1 MAGRASD
8 ALDAR
13 TIRVGGAPP
22 GHDAAVLLDL
32 VRRARG
38 PVLFVARHDRR
49 LAEMVDALAFRA
61 PELPVLEFPAWDCQ
75 PYDRISPHPEISARR
90 SVALTSLAEPG
101 SMPSAVLTTVNAL
114 VQRVPEPEQMAGA
127 RWRARVGDPLE
138 LVALAEQLGRK
149 GYLRVPLVEGPG
161 EYALRGGIL
170 DVYGAGMEAPLRLEV
185 AFDRLESIRRFDP
198 AAQRSAAEAGEAEI
212 VLAGEAILD
221 PETVVRFRR
230 RYLETFGVPGPRDSI
245 FANLSEGRRH
255 PGFEHW
261 LPFLHERLA
270 TLFAYLPSAPVVFDE
285 MAEEAFGERQ
295 SLISDLYRSRLE
307 FQAEAERRHLPVY
320 RAVAPE
326 ALYLDR
332 DELASHLDGRSVRSL
347 VAGRIP
353 VGANAVDAGGRP
365 GRNFTPERIDS
376 GADVFLA
383 VGKHIEA
390 LREGG
395 RAVLLAAFSE
405 GSLERTA
412 LSLADSAGIEA
423 ARVDGWRAFERGME
437 ARARPTAIAV
447 WPLGSG
453 FVTNDVAVISEQ
465 DIFGDRLVARGTRR
479 RRLRS
484 AGERIRELDELEPGD
499 LVVHAEFGLGRFQR
513 LDTVDAGGV
522 AHDCVTLEYARGDL
536 LRVPVE
542 NLDLLYRYGESGEA
556 SLDRLGGGS
565 WQARKSAAS
574 EDILRLAKELIG
586 TAAEREVRTG
596 SRVEP
601 GAGGYDA
608 FCARFAYLE
617 TDDQLAAVEETFE
630 DLRAGRPMD
639 RLICGDVGFGKTEVA
654 LRAAHAV
661 VFSGGQVAVIAPT
674 TLLVRQHYHTF
685 SERFAGFPAEVAML
699 SRFVPSRDA
708 ARVREGMS
716 SGEISITVG
725 THALL
730 SESVR
735 FADLRLV
742 IIDEE
747 QQFGVKQKERLKAL
761 RGDVHVL
768 TLTATP
774 IPRTLQLA
782 MSGIRPMS
790 LIQTPPIDRLAVRTY
805 VLPFDP
811 LSIRDALLR
820 EQYRNGQAFVV
831 APRIS
836 DLDSL
841 AEFVE
846 GMVPE
851 VRFAVAHGQMPSEA
865 LERCMIDFYD
875 GAYDVLISTAIVG
888 FGLDIPRANTLV
900 VAHSERF
907 GLAQLYQLRGR
918 VGRSKVRAYAY
929 FTLDPK
935 LELTES
941 ARRRIDALRSA
952 EELGGGFALA
962 SQDLDIRGAGNL
974 LGARQAGQIR
984 QVGVGLYQAMLA
996 DAVRRLRSGGDA
1008 ELEEDWSPRI
1018 ELGIPVAIPEEYVP
1032 DLTTRMALYR
1042 RLASVRDPAAVASVA
1057 AEIQDRFGAPPRQV
1071 EMLYK
1076 VLAIKVVCRSA
1087 GIRSVEAGSRGL
1099 RLRLHE
1105 TALAKPERLVSFVS
1119 AKRGEVGLRRNGSL
1133 VLDRSLPSAEAKLQC
1148 ATSFCREVAA
1158 ALSPG
1163 DRETVA
1169 ETGKPGEGATVSQW
1183 R

>member
-1 MAGRASD
+1 MATRSSD
-8 ALDAR
+8 AIDAR
-13 TIRVGGAPP
+13 AIRVGGAPP

-49 LAEMVDALAFRA
+49 LAEMADALAFRA

-90 SVALTSLAEPG
+90 SAVLTKLAEPG
-101 SMPSAVLTTVNAL
+101 CGPSAILTSVNAL
-114 VQRVPEPEQMAGA
+114 IQRVPEPKRMAGS
-127 RWRARVGDPLE
+127 RWHARVGDPLE
-138 LVALAEQLGRK
+138 LPAVSELLQSK

-170 DVYGAGMEAPLRLEV
+170 DVYGAGMDAPLRLEV
-185 AFDRLESIRRFDP
+185 AFDTLESIRRFEP
-198 AAQRSAAEAGEAEI
+198 AGQRSCAKAEEAEI
-212 VLAGEAILD
+212 VFAGEAVLD
-221 PETVVRFRR
+221 KAAVARFRR
-230 RYLETFGVPGPRDSI
+230 RYLEAFGVPGPRDPV
-245 FANLSEGRRH
+245 FANLAEGRRH

-270 TLFAYLPSAPVVFDE
+270 TLLDYLPGAPVLFDE

-295 SLISDLYRSRLE
+295 GLIADLFRARLE
-307 FQAEAERRHLPVY
+307 FQTEAERRLLPIY

-326 ALYLDR
+326 ALYLGREELSGHLADR
-332 DELASHLDGRSVRSL
+332 PVRNL

-353 VGANAVDAGGRP
+353 VGANAVDAGGRS
-365 GRNFTPERIDS
+365 GRSFAPERIDS

-383 VGKHIEA
+383 VGQHIEA
-390 LREGG
+390 LRHGG
-395 RAVLLAAFSE
+395 RGVLLAVFSE

-423 ARVDGWRAFERGME
+423 RRVDGWREFEGRNDVGT
-437 ARARPTAIAV
+437 PPVAIAV
-447 WPLGSG
+447 WRLSAGYTTDS
-453 FVTNDVAVISEQ
+453 VAVIAEE
-465 DIFGDRLVARGTRR
+465 DIFGDRFVARGTHR
-479 RRLRS
+479 RRLRA
-484 AGERIRELDELEPGD
+484 AGERIRELEELEPGD
-499 LVVHAEFGLGRFQR
+499 LVVHAEFGLGRFKR
-513 LDTVDAGGV
+513 LETVEAGGI

-542 NLDLLYRYGESGEA
+542 NLDLLYRYGESEGA
-556 SLDRLGGGS
+556 QLDRLGGGS

-574 EDILRLAKELIG
+574 EDILRLAEELIG
-586 TAAEREVRTG
+586 TAAERAVRTA

-601 GAGGYDA
+601 GAGGYEA
-608 FCARFAYLE
+608 FCARFPYLE
-617 TDDQLAAVEETFE
+617 TDDQLAAVEETIA
-630 DLRAGRPMD
+630 DLRSGHPMD

-661 VFSGGQVAVIAPT
+661 AFAGGQVAVIAPT
-674 TLLVRQHYHTF
+674 TLLARQHYHTF
-685 SERFAGFPAEVAML
+685 CERFAGFPVEVAML
-699 SRFVPSRDA
+699 SRFVSLREA
-708 ARVREGMS
+708 ARVREGIAN
-716 SGEISITVG
+716 GEVSIVIG

-735 FADLRLV
+735 FADLCLAIV
-742 IIDEE
+742 DEE
-747 QQFGVKQKERLKAL
+747 QQFGVRQKERLKAL
-761 RGDVHVL
+761 RKDVHVL

-790 LIQTPPIDRLAVRTY
+790 LIQTPPVDRLAVRTY

-811 LSIRDALLR
+811 LAVREALLR
-820 EQYRNGQAFVV
+820 EQYRNGQTFMV

-836 DLDSL
+836 DLDPL
-841 AEFVE
+841 ADFVDE
-846 GMVPE
+846 MIPE
-851 VRFAVAHGQMPSEA
+851 ARFAVAHGQMPSEM
-865 LERCMIDFYD
+865 LEQRMNDFYD

-929 FTLDPK
+929 FTLDSK
-935 LELTES
+935 VELTDS
-941 ARRRIDALRSA
+941 ARRRIEALRSA
-952 EELGGGFALA
+952 EELGGGFSLA

-984 QVGVGLYQAMLA
+984 QVGVGLYQAMLT
-996 DAVRRLRSGGDA
+996 DAVRRLRTGKSA
-1008 ELEEDWSPRI
+1008 AIEEDWSPRI
-1018 ELGIPVAIPEEYVP
+1018 ELGIPVAIPETYVP
-1032 DLTTRMALYR
+1032 DLSTRMALYR
-1042 RLASVRDPAAVASVA
+1042 RLANVRDLDAITSISS
-1057 AEIQDRFGAPPRQV
+1057 EIRDRFGTAPQEV
-1071 EMLYK
+1071 ETLYK
-1076 VLAIKVVCRSA
+1076 VLAIKAVCRGA

-1105 TALAKPERLVSFVS
+1105 TAIAHPERLVAFVS
-1119 AKRGEVGLRRNGSL
+1119 AKRGAVGLRKNGSL
-1133 VLDRSLPSAEAKLQC
+1133 VLDRSLASADERIRC
-1148 ATSFCREVAA
+1148 AASFCREVAA
-1158 ALSPG
+1158 ALKPRARMAA
-1163 DRETVA
+1163 DAVA
-1169 ETGKPGEGATVSQW
+1169 SEN